1 MRQPDVL
8 STLRAHAPELRAAG
22 IAHLRLHGSVARG
35 DQSAASDVDLIA
47 DFEPGRRFTLVDMVR
62 LENRLR
68 DLLGVEVDLSPA
80 TTLREG
86 VRRRAAREAVVAF

>member
-1 MRQPDVL
+1 MRQPEVL
-8 STLRAHAPELRAAG
+8 SALRAHAPELRAAG
-22 IAHLRLHGSVARG
+22 VVHSRLHGSVARG
-35 DQSAASDVDLIA
+35 DQAAASDVDLIA

-68 DLLGVEVDLSPA
+68 DLLGVKVDLSPA
-80 TTLREG
+80 TALRDG

>member
-1 MRQPDVL
+1 MQQPEVL
-8 STLRAHAPELRAAG
+8 NTLRAHAPELRAAG
-22 IAHLRLHGSVARG
+22 IMHLRLHGSVARG
-35 DQSAASDVDLIA
+35 DQSATSDVDLIA

-68 DLLGVEVDLSPA
+68 DLLGVKVDLSPA

-86 VRRRAAREAVVAF
+86 VRRQAAREAVVAF